1 MREPRRGRVR
11 RAVPCFTKHRR
22 LGRSGERRTPL
33 AILDRA
39 CAVSRHPEPQ
49 NPVSARRSSGCEFF
63 SSHPDPVRRRRPA
76 GNQHPVLPASCIS
89 KRPTYHSPETGT
101 KVSINRDVRRC
112 SEPTQPTPN
121 PVEGHF
127 STAAGACL
135 LPLSF
140 SDESVSA
147 HHKMVKRSSI
157 VNHQPV
163 PFDQRKRTSWH
174 DGVPM

>member
-1 MREPRRGRVR
+1 MGEFVELSLASPNIVVSAGLANGGPRWRSWTAPVR
-11 RAVPCFTKHRR
+11 LAGTQNPRTLSVPGDPLAANFSRPTPILCVDGVR
-22 LGRSGERRTPL
+22 LAISIPCSLRPASRSGPHTE
-33 AILDRA
+33 I
-39 CAVSRHPEPQ
+39 
-49 NPVSARRSSGCEFF
+49 
-63 SSHPDPVRRRRPA
+63 
-76 GNQHPVLPASCIS
+76 
-89 KRPTYHSPETGT
+89 GT
-101 KVSINRDVRRC
+101 KVSINRDERRC

-147 HHKMVKRSSI
+147 QHKMVKRSSI

-163 PFDQRKRTSWH
+163 PFDQRKRTSWQ